1 MAGTNHCTD
10 DETIVTG
17 RHRPDTTCRRRLH
30 TVHAVTQSQWLL
42 TLADPYTERS
52 ARFHSFAD
60 HERTNQS
67 VSSFRYRAR
76 FNSRGHFRLNSVPN
90 PNHATGTYMACVT
103 IFVVSRFQ
111 EVGDLDDTSIVI
123 FWYRDISWYRHFS
136 QVPTLVTE
144 LNEINSELFIILC
157 VLEKDFWSKSCLK

>member
-1 MAGTNHCTD
+1 
-10 DETIVTG
+10 
-17 RHRPDTTCRRRLH
+17 
-30 TVHAVTQSQWLL
+30 
-42 TLADPYTERS
+42 
-52 ARFHSFAD
+52 
-60 HERTNQS
+60 
-67 VSSFRYRAR
+67 
-76 FNSRGHFRLNSVPN
+76 
-90 PNHATGTYMACVT
+90 MACVT

-157 VLEKDFWSKSCLK
+157 VLEKDFWSKSC